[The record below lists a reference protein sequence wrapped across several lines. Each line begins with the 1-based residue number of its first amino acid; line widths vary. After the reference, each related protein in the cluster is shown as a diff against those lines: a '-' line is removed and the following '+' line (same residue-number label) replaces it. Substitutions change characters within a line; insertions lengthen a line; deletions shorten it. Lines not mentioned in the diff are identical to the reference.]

1 MPIVEVRNLKKVYNG
16 SVTALKGISFDVEE
30 GEIFGF
36 LGPNGAGKT
45 TTVHILC
52 TLTTPTGGSAKVC
65 GFDVVKYPDEVRRR
79 IGFVPQDISV
89 DDELTARE
97 NLELH
102 AKLYHMPKD
111 LREKKIEEMLELVG
125 LKERAESLVK
135 TFSGGMR
142 RRLEIAEGLL
152 HNPEVLFLDEPTIGL
167 DPASRMTIWEQLRE
181 LNKEGVTIFITT
193 HYMDEADR
201 LCNRVAII
209 DLGEIKAIGKPN
221 ELKEDVGGDV
231 IILKTNDSDKLLER
245 LLSLPFIKE
254 ATSQNGTLRVTVGS
268 GEKVIPLIFE
278 EARSLGVNIE
288 SVSLNK
294 PTLDDVF
301 VKYTGRSLRD
311 EKTDKIERFKQYMI
325 MKRRRR

>member
-1 MPIVEVRNLKKVYNG
+1 MPIIEVKNLRKVYNAN
-16 SVTALKGISFDVEE
+16 VVALKGISFEVEE

-52 TLTTPTGGSAKVC
+52 TLTAPTSGSAKVC
-65 GFDVVKYPDEVRRR
+65 GFDVVERPDDVRRK

-89 DDELTARE
+89 DDDLTARE

-102 AKLYHMPKD
+102 AKLYHIPKAV
-111 LREKKIEEMLELVG
+111 REKRIEELLELVG
-125 LKERAESLVK
+125 LQERADSLVK

-167 DPASRMTIWEQLRE
+167 DPASRILIWEQLRE
-181 LNKEGVTIFITT
+181 LNKEGVTIFLTT

-201 LCNRVAII
+201 LCNRIAII
-209 DLGEIKAIGKPN
+209 DAGEIRVVGKPN
-221 ELKEDVGGDV
+221 ELKEGVGGDIL
-231 IILKTNDSDKLLER
+231 IIRTDDTARFSER
-245 LLSLPFIKE
+245 LLSLPFVSNVS
-254 ATSQNGTLRVTVGS
+254 SQNGTLRITVKN
-268 GEKVIPLIFE
+268 GEKTIPLIFE
-278 EARSLGVNIE
+278 EAQKLGVSIE
-288 SVSLNK
+288 SIFLSR

-301 VKYTGRSLRD
+301 IKYTGRSLGS
-311 EKTDKIERFKQYMI
+311 EKNRLD
-325 MKRRRR
+325 

>member
-1 MPIVEVRNLKKVYNG
+1 MPIIEVRDLRKVYNG
-16 SVTALKGISFDVEE
+16 SVAALKGISFDVEE

-52 TLTTPTGGSAKVC
+52 TLITPTGGLAKVC
-65 GFDVVKYPDEVRRR
+65 GFDVVKEPDKVRRK

-89 DDELTARE
+89 DDDLTARE

-102 AKLYHMPKD
+102 AKLYHMPRS
-111 LREKKIEEMLELVG
+111 LREKRIEEMLELVG
-125 LKERAESLVK
+125 LQERADSLVK

-152 HNPEVLFLDEPTIGL
+152 HSPEVLFLDEPTIGL

-181 LNKEGVTIFITT
+181 LNKKGVTVFLTT

-201 LCNRVAII
+201 LCDRVAII
-209 DLGEIKAIGKPN
+209 DLGEIRAIGRPS
-221 ELKEDVGGDV
+221 ELKEEVGGDV
-231 IILKTNDSDKLLER
+231 LILKTNNPDKLLEK
-245 LLSLPFIKE
+245 LLSLPFVNS
-254 ATSQNGTLRVTVGS
+254 ATSQDGTLRITVKS
-268 GEKVIPLIFE
+268 GEKAIPLIFE

-288 SVSLNK
+288 AVSLSK

-301 VKYTGRSLRD
+301 VRHTGKSLRD
-311 EKTDKIERFKQYMI
+311 EKIDMIERFKQYML

>member
-1 MPIVEVRNLKKVYNG
+1 MSIIEVRDLKKVYNG
-16 SVTALKGISFDVEE
+16 NVVALKGISFDVER

-52 TLTTPTGGSAKVC
+52 TLITPTSGSATVC
-65 GFDVVKYPDEVRRR
+65 GFDVVKEPDEVRKR

-89 DDELTARE
+89 DDDLTARE

-111 LREKKIEEMLELVG
+111 LRKRRIEEVLELVG
-125 LKERAESLVK
+125 LQERADNLVK

-152 HNPEVLFLDEPTIGL
+152 HNPEILFLDEPTIGL
-167 DPASRMTIWEQLRE
+167 DPASRIVIWDQLKE
-181 LNKEGVTIFITT
+181 MNKEGVTIFITT

-201 LCNRVAII
+201 LCDQVAII
-209 DLGEIKAIGKPN
+209 DLGEIRAMGKPG
-221 ELKEDVGGDV
+221 ELKEEVGGDV
-231 IILKTNDSDKLLER
+231 LFLVTNDSNKLLEK
-245 LLSLPFIKE
+245 LLSLPFIKD
-254 ATSQNGTLRVTVGS
+254 AVSQDGTLRVTVKS

-278 EARSLGVNIE
+278 EARNLGVNIE
-288 SVSLNK
+288 AVSLSK

-311 EKTDKIERFKQYMI
+311 EKIDKVERFKQYML

>member
-1 MPIVEVRNLKKVYNG
+1 MPIIEVRDLKKVYNG
-16 SVTALKGISFDVEE
+16 NVAALKGISFDVEE

-52 TLTTPTGGSAKVC
+52 TLITPTSGSATVC
-65 GFDVVKYPDEVRRR
+65 GFDVVKEPDEVRRR

-89 DDELTARE
+89 DDDLTARE

-111 LREKKIEEMLELVG
+111 LRKKRIEELLELVG
-125 LKERAESLVK
+125 LQERADSLVK

-167 DPASRMTIWEQLRE
+167 DPASRITIWDQLKE
-181 LNKEGVTIFITT
+181 LNREGVTIFITT

-201 LCNRVAII
+201 LCDRVAII
-209 DLGEIKAIGKPN
+209 DLGEIRAVGKPS
-221 ELKEDVGGDV
+221 ELKEEVGGDV
-231 IILKTNDSDKLLER
+231 LSLVTNDSNKLLER
-245 LLSLPFIKE
+245 LPSLPFVKD
-254 ATSQNGTLRVTVGS
+254 AVSQDGVLRVTVKS

-278 EARSLGVNIE
+278 EARKLGVNIE
-288 SVSLNK
+288 SVSLSK

-301 VKYTGRSLRD
+301 VKYTGKSLRD
-311 EKTDKIERFKQYMI
+311 EKIDKIERFKQYMI